1 VLEAASPAGASAPNG
16 SPSRYASCGAL
27 AIAGCVRRGVVVAL
41 GFGFGFGFG
50 FGAASGRAARVARA
64 ATELT
69 GVTAC

>member
-50 FGAASGRAARVARA
+50 AASGRAARVARA